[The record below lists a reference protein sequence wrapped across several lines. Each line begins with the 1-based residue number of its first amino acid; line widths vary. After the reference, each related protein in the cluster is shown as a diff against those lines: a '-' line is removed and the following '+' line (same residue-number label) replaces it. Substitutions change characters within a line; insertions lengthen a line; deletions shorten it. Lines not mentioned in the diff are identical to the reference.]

1 MLFKNKINSIFLG
14 VLCFMIFFSFTQSAL
29 AELAPRPSC
38 QEVFSTSSFDREVPA
53 PKSQLLQ
60 GWVRQSLLWRKSPA
74 FLVESIEHPSQYT
87 LVSANRPDYPLFQ
100 FPEWEDRP
108 QGAVG
113 GSIDQLELTDNRL
126 TWSRRWARFNANET
140 KYSHIQETRHFKI
153 SYDSFFDIAGR
164 RLSLAHGPDFEQ
176 NQPKAQPSDIQEW
189 LQEFPQGLPVASVEK
204 QSDQFLIGYAK
215 GMATAWI
222 MERSTKSILKLAM
235 EGQPGFKTE
244 YNFEI
249 GHGNMRVYDFGRT
262 FVFQDK
268 VINLEILG
276 EKIILRKAEWKKDQQ
291 QWGKVQEETMQI
303 SRRGPLFVPHWN
315 QGDEMFHP
323 MEVEE
328 SGKLVVLL
336 KNVKKVTTYSFLQL
350 DLAKGLVSMTEEFV
364 VPRLFVPRVLMS
376 IPNPDNTNDFVFG
389 LFDQAG
395 KTLVFPKVFP

>member
-1 MLFKNKINSIFLG
+1 
-14 VLCFMIFFSFTQSAL
+14 MIFFSFTQSAL

-38 QEVFSTSSFDREVPA
+38 QEVFSRSFFDREVPA

-87 LVSANRPDYPLFQ
+87 LVSADRPDYPLFQ

-108 QGAVG
+108 IRAVG
-113 GSIDQLELTDNRL
+113 GSIDQIELKDNRL
-126 TWSRRWARFNANET
+126 KWSRSWALFEPNEA

-153 SYDSFFDIAGR
+153 SFDSFFDIAGR
-164 RLSLAHGPDFEQ
+164 RLILVHGPDFAQ
-176 NQPKAQPSDIQEW
+176 TQPKVKPSDFQEW
-189 LQEFPQGLPVASVEK
+189 LHEFPQGVPVASVEK
-204 QSDQFLIGYAK
+204 QSDQFLIGYAE
-215 GMATAWI
+215 GMTTAWI
-222 MERSTKSILKLAM
+222 LERSTKSILKLSM
-235 EGQPGFKTE
+235 EGQAGFNTQYTFK
-244 YNFEI
+244 I
-249 GHGNMRVYDFGRT
+249 GHGNMRIRDFGRT

-268 VINLEILG
+268 VLNLEILG

-291 QWGKVQEETMQI
+291 QWSEVQEETLQI
-303 SRRGPLFVPHWN
+303 SRKGPLFVPHWN
-315 QGDEMFHP
+315 EGYEMFHP
-323 MEVEE
+323 MKVEE

>member
-1 MLFKNKINSIFLG
+1 MGSSKPSLERESCIFG
-14 VLCFMIFFSFTQSAL
+14 
-29 AELAPRPSC
+29 RKH
-38 QEVFSTSSFDREVPA
+38 RA
-53 PKSQLLQ
+53 PKSIHLGQRETDQ
-60 GWVRQSLLWRKSPA
+60 IIPC
-74 FLVESIEHPSQYT
+74 F
-87 LVSANRPDYPLFQ
+87 NFQ
-100 FPEWEDRP
+100 NGKIVPIR
-108 QGAVG
+108 AVG
-113 GSIDQLELTDNRL
+113 GSIDQIELKDNRL
-126 TWSRRWARFNANET
+126 KWSRSWALFEPNEA

-164 RLSLAHGPDFEQ
+164 RLILVHGPDLAQ
-176 NQPKAQPSDIQEW
+176 TQPKAKPSEIQEW

-222 MERSTKSILKLAM
+222 LERSTKSILKLSM

-268 VINLEILG
+268 VLNLEILG

-291 QWGKVQEETMQI
+291 QWSEVQEETLQI
-303 SRRGPLFVPHWN
+303 SRKGPLFVPHWN
-315 QGDEMFHP
+315 EGYEMFHP
-323 MEVEE
+323 MKVEE